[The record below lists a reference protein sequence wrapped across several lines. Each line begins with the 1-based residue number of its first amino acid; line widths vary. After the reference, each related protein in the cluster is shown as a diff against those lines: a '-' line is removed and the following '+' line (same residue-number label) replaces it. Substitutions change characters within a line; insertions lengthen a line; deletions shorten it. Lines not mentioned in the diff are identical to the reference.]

1 MDFTYFLR
9 ILTRNKKII
18 FGATGLSLIIA
29 VIFSFQMETLYKSQS
44 QISTG
49 FTFSQEIKLSDNIFD
64 LGQIDVKFNNVIEN
78 MKSPQVINLLSYQLM
93 MRELSTSTPFRKI
106 DALELRKKKNLANLD
121 FALVKK
127 ILSDKYDSTLFL
139 KPSVEVEKQI
149 LELLDFY
156 KFDINSLSE
165 DLTVIRYPRSD
176 YINIEFLSPSPEMS
190 AYVVN
195 NLVSEFDS
203 YYNRMMNTR
212 SMESISSV
220 DSVVKIKKTEL
231 DQKIN
236 DKNLFLQRSSS
247 SLDPNIVAS
256 SKLNQVS
263 SYESGLAD
271 EMSRQQSVN
280 YQLEQIDQ
288 QLKTLGDGPAAS
300 SSPAESNNRLYSELK
315 RQYNELNNE
324 YIKNGSNDPSLKARL
339 SEIES
344 NMRLSITSEG
354 PKASS
359 NNSAQRASLMQRK
372 IDLEA
377 SLRSSNSK
385 ISFYRSKLGE
395 ANAVIFQ
402 GSSSGRISG
411 ALEGLNK
418 EIELATSEYTNAKQ
432 RMTMATNMGESAGS
446 SFKQTLFGQPP
457 LRPEPSKKILV
468 IALAAISG
476 FLISS
481 LIFLIIAYFDQ
492 SIRSPLQ
499 FQRLTGLNLIG
510 SINYINM
517 EGTTLKDAITQIDA
531 NDANRNNIFRE
542 LFRKLR
548 YEIESSQKRVILF
561 TSTEPQQGKTT
572 LTQCVALSLSLSS
585 KKVLIID
592 TNFCN
597 NDLTV
602 YLKAK
607 PTLERFSSSDTKM
620 DFKKVEQ
627 MISKTRVQNIDIIGC
642 RGGDYTPSEILPKN
656 HILNYMNELLEH
668 YDYVLFEGAPLNGF
682 TDTRELAQ
690 YADGIVAIFSAK
702 LTLTPIDK
710 ESIKYFK
717 TVGEKF
723 IGAILNQVDPAELH
737 FKS

>member
-1 MDFTYFLR
+1 
-9 ILTRNKKII
+9 
-18 FGATGLSLIIA
+18 
-29 VIFSFQMETLYKSQS
+29 
-44 QISTG
+44 
-49 FTFSQEIKLSDNIFD
+49 
-64 LGQIDVKFNNVIEN
+64 
-78 MKSPQVINLLSYQLM
+78 
-93 MRELSTSTPFRKI
+93 
-106 DALELRKKKNLANLD
+106 
-121 FALVKK
+121 
-127 ILSDKYDSTLFL
+127 
-139 KPSVEVEKQI
+139 
-149 LELLDFY
+149 
-156 KFDINSLSE
+156 
-165 DLTVIRYPRSD
+165 
-176 YINIEFLSPSPEMS
+176 
-190 AYVVN
+190 
-195 NLVSEFDS
+195 
-203 YYNRMMNTR
+203 
-212 SMESISSV
+212 
-220 DSVVKIKKTEL
+220 
-231 DQKIN
+231 
-236 DKNLFLQRSSS
+236 
-247 SLDPNIVAS
+247 
-256 SKLNQVS
+256 
-263 SYESGLAD
+263 
-271 EMSRQQSVN
+271 
-280 YQLEQIDQ
+280 
-288 QLKTLGDGPAAS
+288 
-300 SSPAESNNRLYSELK
+300 
-315 RQYNELNNE
+315 
-324 YIKNGSNDPSLKARL
+324 
-339 SEIES
+339 
-344 NMRLSITSEG
+344 
-354 PKASS
+354 
-359 NNSAQRASLMQRK
+359 
-372 IDLEA
+372 
-377 SLRSSNSK
+377 
-385 ISFYRSKLGE
+385 
-395 ANAVIFQ
+395 
-402 GSSSGRISG
+402 
-411 ALEGLNK
+411 
-418 EIELATSEYTNAKQ
+418 
-432 RMTMATNMGESAGS
+432 
-446 SFKQTLFGQPP
+446 
-457 LRPEPSKKILV
+457 
-468 IALAAISG
+468 
-476 FLISS
+476 
-481 LIFLIIAYFDQ
+481 
-492 SIRSPLQ
+492 
-499 FQRLTGLNLIG
+499 
-510 SINYINM
+510 M

>member
-1 MDFTYFLR
+1 MDFTYFFR

-18 FGATGLSLIIA
+18 IGASLLSLIIA
-29 VIFSFQMETLYKSQS
+29 VLFSFQMKVLYKSQS

-49 FTFSQEIKLSDNIFD
+49 FTLSQEIKLSDNIFD
-64 LGQIDVKFNNVIEN
+64 IGQIDIKFNNVIEN
-78 MKSPQVINLLSYQLM
+78 IKSPQVLNLLSYQLM
-93 MRELSTSTPFRKI
+93 IRELSGAAPFRDI
-106 DALELRKKKNLANLD
+106 NTVELRKNKKLESLDLGLA
-121 FALVKK
+121 KK
-127 ILSDKYDSTLFL
+127 ILLEKYDSTLFL
-139 KPSVEVEKQI
+139 KPTVEIEKQL
-149 LELLDFY
+149 LELIAFY
-156 KFDINSLSE
+156 DFDINSISE
-165 DLTVIRYPRSD
+165 DLQVLRYPRSD
-176 YINIEFLSPSPEMS
+176 YINIEFLSTSPEMS
-190 AYVVN
+190 AFVVN
-195 NLVSEFDS
+195 NLISEFDD
-203 YYNRMMNTR
+203 YYNRMMSSR
-212 SMESISSV
+212 SIESMSSV
-220 DSVVKIKKTEL
+220 DSIVRIKKADL
-231 DQKIN
+231 DNRIN
-236 DKNLFLQRSSS
+236 DKNIFLQRSSS
-247 SLDPNIVAS
+247 SLDPNIVAT

-263 SYESGLAD
+263 SYESGMAD
-271 EMSRQQSVN
+271 EISRQQSFN
-280 YQLEQIDQ
+280 YQLEQIEQ
-288 QLKTLGDGPAAS
+288 QLKQISEVQAS
-300 SSPAESNNRLYSELK
+300 STTPTEGNNRLYSELK
-315 RQYNELNNE
+315 RQYNELNVE
-324 YIKNGSNDPSLKARL
+324 YVKKGSNDPTIKSRLAELESRMRLSVTTEGGAALVNNSSLKANL
-339 SEIES
+339 V
-344 NMRLSITSEG
+344 
-354 PKASS
+354 
-359 NNSAQRASLMQRK
+359 QRK

-395 ANAVIFQ
+395 ANATIIQ
-402 GSSSGRISG
+402 GSSSNRLAGE
-411 ALEGLNK
+411 LEQLNK
-418 EIELATSEYTNAKQ
+418 EIELATAEYTNAKQ
-432 RMTMATNMGESAGS
+432 RMTSASNMSDAGAS
-446 SFKQTLFGQPP
+446 NFKQTLYGQPS
-457 LRPEPSKKILV
+457 LKPEPSKKLLI
-468 IALAAISG
+468 IILAAISG

-481 LIFLIIAYFDQ
+481 LVFLIIAYFDQ

-548 YEIESSQKRVILF
+548 YEIESSHKRVILF

-607 PTLERFSSSDTKM
+607 PTLERFSSSDAKV

-627 MISKTRVQNIDIIGC
+627 MISTTRVPNVDIIGC

-717 TVGEKF
+717 TVGDKF
-723 IGAILNQVDPAELH
+723 IGAILNQVDPDELH
-737 FKS
+737 FRS

>member
-1 MDFTYFLR
+1 MDFTYFFR

-18 FGATGLSLIIA
+18 IGASLLSLIIA
-29 VIFSFQMETLYKSQS
+29 VFFSFQMKILYKSQS

-49 FTFSQEIKLSDNIFD
+49 FTFSQEIKLSDNVFD
-64 LGQIDVKFNNVIEN
+64 LGQIDIKFNNVIEN
-78 MKSPQVINLLSYQLM
+78 IKSPQVLNLLSYQLM
-93 MRELSTSTPFRKI
+93 IRELSGVTPFRDI
-106 DALELRKKKNLANLD
+106 DSIELRKNKKLESLDLAV
-121 FALVKK
+121 AKK
-127 ILSDKYDSTLFL
+127 ILLDKYDSTLFL
-139 KPSVEVEKQI
+139 KPTVEIEKQL
-149 LELLDFY
+149 LELLAFY
-156 KFDINSLSE
+156 DFDINSISE
-165 DLTVIRYPRSD
+165 DLQVSRYPRSD
-176 YINIEFLSPSPEMS
+176 YINIEFLSTSPEMS
-190 AYVVN
+190 AFVVN
-195 NLVSEFDS
+195 NLITEFDD
-203 YYNRMMNTR
+203 YYNKMMSSR
-212 SMESISSV
+212 SIESMSSV
-220 DSVVKIKKTEL
+220 DSIVRIKKADL
-231 DQKIN
+231 DMRIN
-236 DKNLFLQRSSS
+236 DKTIFLQNSST
-247 SLDPNIVAS
+247 SLDPNIVAT

-263 SYESGLAD
+263 SYESGMAD
-271 EMSRQQSVN
+271 EISRQQSFN

-288 QLKTLGDGPAAS
+288 QLKQMSEVQGS
-300 SSPAESNNRLYSELK
+300 SATPTEGNNRLYSELK
-315 RQYNELNNE
+315 RQYSELNEE
-324 YIKNGSNDPSLKARL
+324 YVKKGSNDPTIKSRL
-339 SEIES
+339 AELES
-344 NMRLSITSEG
+344 RMRLSITTESG
-354 PKASS
+354 VAPINNSSQKAS
-359 NNSAQRASLMQRK
+359 LLQRK
-372 IDLEA
+372 IELEA

-385 ISFYRSKLGE
+385 ISFYRSKLGQ
-395 ANAVIFQ
+395 ANATIIQ
-402 GSSSGRISG
+402 GSSSNRIAG
-411 ALEGLNK
+411 ALGQLDK
-418 EIELATSEYTNAKQ
+418 EIELATAEYTNAKQ
-432 RMTMATNMGESAGS
+432 RMTSASNMTETGASN
-446 SFKQTLFGQPP
+446 FKQTLFGQPS
-457 LRPEPSKKILV
+457 LKPEPSKKLLI
-468 IALAAISG
+468 IILAAISG
-476 FLISS
+476 LLISS
-481 LIFLIIAYFDQ
+481 LVFLIIAYFDQ

-548 YEIESSQKRVILF
+548 YEIESSHKRVILF

-607 PTLERFSSSDTKM
+607 PTLERFSSSDAKV

-627 MISKTRVQNIDIIGC
+627 LISTTRVQNIDIIGC

-702 LTLTPIDK
+702 LTLTSIDK

-717 TVGEKF
+717 TVGDKF
-723 IGAILNQVDPAELH
+723 IGAILNQVDSDELYL
-737 FKS
+737 KS

>member
-1 MDFTYFLR
+1 MDFTYFFR

-18 FGATGLSLIIA
+18 IGASLLSLIIA
-29 VIFSFQMETLYKSQS
+29 VLFSFQMKVLYKSQS

-49 FTFSQEIKLSDNIFD
+49 FTLSQEIKLSDNIFD
-64 LGQIDVKFNNVIEN
+64 IGQIDIKFNNVIEN
-78 MKSPQVINLLSYQLM
+78 IKSPQVLNLLSYQLM
-93 MRELSTSTPFRKI
+93 IRELSGAAPFRDI
-106 DALELRKKKNLANLD
+106 NTLELKKNKKLESLNLGLA
-121 FALVKK
+121 KK
-127 ILSDKYDSTLFL
+127 ILLDKYDSTLFL
-139 KPSVEVEKQI
+139 KPTVEIEKQL
-149 LELLDFY
+149 LELLAFY
-156 KFDINSLSE
+156 EFDINSISE
-165 DLTVIRYPRSD
+165 DLQVSRYPRSD
-176 YINIEFLSPSPEMS
+176 YINIEFLSTSPEMS
-190 AYVVN
+190 AFVVN
-195 NLVSEFDS
+195 NLISEFDD
-203 YYNRMMNTR
+203 YYNRMMSSR
-212 SMESISSV
+212 SIESMSSV
-220 DSVVKIKKTEL
+220 DSIVRIKKADL
-231 DQKIN
+231 DNRIN
-236 DKNLFLQRSSS
+236 DKNIFLQRSSS
-247 SLDPNIVAS
+247 SLDPNIVAT

-263 SYESGLAD
+263 SYESGMAD
-271 EMSRQQSVN
+271 EISRQQSLN
-280 YQLEQIDQ
+280 YQLEQIEQ
-288 QLKTLGDGPAAS
+288 QLKQISEVQAS
-300 SSPAESNNRLYSELK
+300 STTPTEGNNRLYSELK
-315 RQYNELNNE
+315 RQYNELNVE
-324 YIKNGSNDPSLKARL
+324 YVKKGSNDPTIKSRLAELESRMRLSVTTEGGAARVNNSSLKATL
-339 SEIES
+339 V
-344 NMRLSITSEG
+344 
-354 PKASS
+354 
-359 NNSAQRASLMQRK
+359 QRK

-395 ANAVIFQ
+395 ANATIIQ
-402 GSSSGRISG
+402 GSSSNRLAG
-411 ALEGLNK
+411 ALEQFNK
-418 EIELATSEYTNAKQ
+418 EIELATAEYTNAKQ
-432 RMTMATNMGESAGS
+432 RMTSASNMSDAGAS
-446 SFKQTLFGQPP
+446 NFKQTLYGQPS
-457 LRPEPSKKILV
+457 LKPEPSKKLLI
-468 IALAAISG
+468 IILAAISG

-481 LIFLIIAYFDQ
+481 LVFLIIAYFDQ

-517 EGTTLKDAITQIDA
+517 VGTTLKDAITQIDA

-548 YEIESSQKRVILF
+548 YEIENSHKRVILF

-607 PTLERFSSSDTKM
+607 PTLERFSSSDAKV

-627 MISKTRVQNIDIIGC
+627 MISTTRVPNVDIIGC

-717 TVGEKF
+717 TVGDKF
-723 IGAILNQVDPAELH
+723 IGAILNQVDPDELH
-737 FKS
+737 FRS

>member
-1 MDFTYFLR
+1 MDFTYFFR

-18 FGATGLSLIIA
+18 IGTSLLSLIIA
-29 VIFSFQMETLYKSQS
+29 VIFSFQMKVLYKSQS

-64 LGQIDVKFNNVIEN
+64 LGQIDIKFNNVIEN
-78 MKSPQVINLLSYQLM
+78 IKSPQVLNLLSYQLM
-93 MRELSTSTPFRKI
+93 IRELSGVAPFRDI
-106 DALELRKKKNLANLD
+106 DSIELRKNKKLESLDLAV
-121 FALVKK
+121 AKK
-127 ILSDKYDSTLFL
+127 ILLDKYDSTLFL
-139 KPSVEVEKQI
+139 KPTVEIEKQL
-149 LELLDFY
+149 LELLAFY
-156 KFDINSLSE
+156 DFDINSISE
-165 DLTVIRYPRSD
+165 DLQVSRYPRSD
-176 YINIEFLSPSPEMS
+176 YINIEFLSTSPEMS
-190 AYVVN
+190 AFVVN
-195 NLVSEFDS
+195 NLITEFDD
-203 YYNRMMNTR
+203 YYNRMMSSR
-212 SMESISSV
+212 SIESMSSV
-220 DSVVKIKKTEL
+220 DSIVRVKKAEL
-231 DQKIN
+231 DRRIN
-236 DKNLFLQRSSS
+236 DKNIFLQRSST
-247 SLDPNIVAS
+247 SLDPNIVAT

-263 SYESGLAD
+263 SYESGMAD
-271 EMSRQQSVN
+271 EISRQQSFN

-288 QLKTLGDGPAAS
+288 QLKQFSDVQGS
-300 SSPAESNNRLYSELK
+300 STTPTEGNNRLYSELK
-315 RQYNELNNE
+315 RQYNELNEE
-324 YIKNGSNDPSLKARL
+324 YVKKGSNDPTIKSRL
-339 SEIES
+339 AELES
-344 NMRLSITSEG
+344 KMRLSVTTESG
-354 PKASS
+354 GVPVNNSSQKAS
-359 NNSAQRASLMQRK
+359 LIQRK

-395 ANAVIFQ
+395 ANATIIQ
-402 GSSSGRISG
+402 GSSSNRIAG
-411 ALEGLNK
+411 ALEQLNK
-418 EIELATSEYTNAKQ
+418 EIELATAEYTNAKQ
-432 RMTMATNMGESAGS
+432 RMTSASNMGETGVS
-446 SFKQTLFGQPP
+446 SFKQTLFGQPA
-457 LRPEPSKKILV
+457 LKPEPSKKIL
-468 IALAAISG
+468 IIILSAISG
-476 FLISS
+476 LLISS
-481 LIFLIIAYFDQ
+481 LVFLIMAYFDQ

-548 YEIESSQKRVILF
+548 YEIESSHKRVILF

-597 NDLTV
+597 NDLTI

-607 PTLERFSSSDTKM
+607 PTLERFSSSDTKV

-702 LTLTPIDK
+702 LTLTSIDK

-717 TVGEKF
+717 TVGDKF
-723 IGAILNQVDPAELH
+723 IGAILNQVDPDELH
-737 FKS
+737 LKS

>member
-1 MDFTYFLR
+1 MDFTYFFR

-18 FGATGLSLIIA
+18 LGASLLALIIS
-29 VIFSFQMETLYKSQS
+29 VVFSFQMKVLYKSQS

-49 FTFSQEIKLSDNIFD
+49 FTFSQEIKLSDNVFD
-64 LGQIDVKFNNVIEN
+64 LGQIDIKFNNVIEN
-78 MKSPQVINLLSYQLM
+78 IKSPQVLNLLSYQLM
-93 MRELSTSTPFRKI
+93 IRELSGATPFRNI
-106 DALELRKKKNLANLD
+106 DVAELKKNKKLQSIDLGLA
-121 FALVKK
+121 KK
-127 ILSDKYDSTLFL
+127 ILLDKYDSTLFL
-139 KPSVEVEKQI
+139 KPTVEIEKQL
-149 LELLDFY
+149 LELLDY
-156 KFDINSLSE
+156 YEFDINSISE
-165 DLTVIRYPRSD
+165 DLQVSRYPRSD
-176 YINIEFLSPSPEMS
+176 YINIEFLSTSPEMS
-190 AYVVN
+190 AFVVN
-195 NLVSEFDS
+195 HLITEFDG
-203 YYNRMMNTR
+203 YYNRMMSSR
-212 SMESISSV
+212 SIESMSSV
-220 DSVVKIKKTEL
+220 DSIVRIKKADL
-231 DQKIN
+231 DNRIN
-236 DKNLFLQRSSS
+236 DKNMFLQRSST

-263 SYESGLAD
+263 SYESGMAD
-271 EMSRQQSVN
+271 EISRQQSLN

-288 QLKTLGDGPAAS
+288 QLKQMSEVQS
-300 SSPAESNNRLYSELK
+300 STTTPAEGNNRLYSELK
-315 RQYNELNNE
+315 RQYNELNDE
-324 YIKNGSNDPSLKARL
+324 YVKKGSSDPAIKSRL
-339 SEIES
+339 AELES
-344 NMRLSITSEG
+344 RMRQSVTTEG
-354 PKASS
+354 VGVAVNNSSQKASL
-359 NNSAQRASLMQRK
+359 AQRK

-395 ANAVIFQ
+395 ANATIIQ
-402 GSSSGRISG
+402 GSSSNKIAGQ
-411 ALEGLNK
+411 LEQFNK
-418 EIELATSEYTNAKQ
+418 EIELATAEYTNAKQ
-432 RMTMATNMGESAGS
+432 RMTAAANMGETGVSN
-446 SFKQTLFGQPP
+446 FKQTLFGQPA
-457 LRPEPSKKILV
+457 LKPEPSKKLLIIIL
-468 IALAAISG
+468 ATISG

-481 LIFLIIAYFDQ
+481 LVFLIIAYFDQ

-548 YEIESSQKRVILF
+548 YEIESSNKRVILF

-607 PTLERFSSSDTKM
+607 PTLERFSSSDAKV

-627 MISKTRVQNIDIIGC
+627 MITKTRVQNVDIIGC

-717 TVGEKF
+717 TVGPKF
-723 IGAILNQVDPAELH
+723 IGAILNQVDPDELH

>member
-93 MRELSTSTPFRKI
+93 MRELSTNAPFRKI
-106 DALELRKKKNLANLD
+106 DTLELRKKKNLANLD
-121 FALVKK
+121 FAVVKK
-127 ILSDKYDSTLFL
+127 ILSNKYDSTLFL
-139 KPSVEVEKQI
+139 KPSVEVEKQV
-149 LELLDFY
+149 LELLAFY
-156 KFDINSLSE
+156 KFDVNSLSE
-165 DLTVIRYPRSD
+165 DLTVIRYPHSD
-176 YINIEFLSPSPEMS
+176 YINIEFLSSTPEMS

-195 NLVSEFDS
+195 NLVSEFDL

-220 DSVVKIKKTEL
+220 DSVVKMKKAEL
-231 DQKIN
+231 DKKIN
-236 DKNLFLQRSSS
+236 DKNLFLQHSSS

-288 QLKTLGDGPAAS
+288 QLKTLGDAPAAS
-300 SSPAESNNRLYSELK
+300 SYPAESNNKLYSELK

-324 YIKNGSNDPSLKARL
+324 YVKNGSNDPAMKARL
-339 SEIES
+339 SELES

-359 NNSAQRASLMQRK
+359 NNSAQRASLIQRK

-418 EIELATSEYTNAKQ
+418 EIELATAEYTNAKQ
-432 RMTMATNMGESAGS
+432 RMTMATNMSESGGS
-446 SFKQTLFGQPP
+446 SFKQTLFGQPA
-457 LRPEPSKKILV
+457 LKPEPSKKLLI

-548 YEIESSQKRVILF
+548 YEIESSHKRVILF

-607 PTLERFSSSDTKM
+607 PTLERFSSSDTKV

-627 MISKTRVQNIDIIGC
+627 MISKTRVQNVDIIGC

-723 IGAILNQVDPAELH
+723 IGAILNQVDPDELN
-737 FKS
+737 FKV

>member
-1 MDFTYFLR
+1 MDFTYFFR

-18 FGATGLSLIIA
+18 IGASLLSLIVA
-29 VIFSFQMETLYKSQS
+29 VLFSFQMKVLYKSQS

-49 FTFSQEIKLSDNIFD
+49 FTLSQEIKLSDNIFD
-64 LGQIDVKFNNVIEN
+64 IGQIDIKFNNVIEN
-78 MKSPQVINLLSYQLM
+78 IKSPQVLNLLSYQLM
-93 MRELSTSTPFRKI
+93 IRELSGAAPFRDI
-106 DALELRKKKNLANLD
+106 NTLELKKNKKLESLNLGLA
-121 FALVKK
+121 KK
-127 ILSDKYDSTLFL
+127 ILLDKYDSTLFL
-139 KPSVEVEKQI
+139 KPTVEIEKQL
-149 LELLDFY
+149 LELLAFY
-156 KFDINSLSE
+156 EFDINSISE
-165 DLTVIRYPRSD
+165 DLQVSRYPRSD
-176 YINIEFLSPSPEMS
+176 YINIEFLSTSPEMS
-190 AYVVN
+190 AFVVN
-195 NLVSEFDS
+195 NLISEFDD
-203 YYNRMMNTR
+203 YYNRMMSSR
-212 SMESISSV
+212 SIESMSSV
-220 DSVVKIKKTEL
+220 DSIVRIKKADL
-231 DQKIN
+231 DNRIN
-236 DKNLFLQRSSS
+236 DKNIFLQRSSS
-247 SLDPNIVAS
+247 SLDPNIVAT

-263 SYESGLAD
+263 SYESGMAD
-271 EMSRQQSVN
+271 EISRQQSFN
-280 YQLEQIDQ
+280 YQLEQIEQ
-288 QLKTLGDGPAAS
+288 QLKQISEVQGS
-300 SSPAESNNRLYSELK
+300 STTPTEGNNRLYSELK
-315 RQYNELNNE
+315 RQYNELNDE
-324 YIKNGSNDPSLKARL
+324 YVKKGSTDPAIKTRLADLESRMRLSVTTEGGAALVNNSSLKATL
-339 SEIES
+339 V
-344 NMRLSITSEG
+344 
-354 PKASS
+354 
-359 NNSAQRASLMQRK
+359 QRK

-395 ANAVIFQ
+395 ANATIIQ
-402 GSSSGRISG
+402 GSSSNRLAG
-411 ALEGLNK
+411 ALEQFNK
-418 EIELATSEYTNAKQ
+418 EIELATAEYTNAKQ
-432 RMTMATNMGESAGS
+432 RMTSASNMSDAGAS
-446 SFKQTLFGQPP
+446 NFKQTLYGQTS
-457 LRPEPSKKILV
+457 LKPEPSKKLLIIIL
-468 IALAAISG
+468 AGISG

-481 LIFLIIAYFDQ
+481 LVFLIIAYFDQ

-517 EGTTLKDAITQIDA
+517 VGTTLKDAITQIDA

-548 YEIESSQKRVILF
+548 YEIENSHKRVILF

-607 PTLERFSSSDTKM
+607 PTLERFSSSDAKV

-627 MISKTRVQNIDIIGC
+627 MISTTRVPNVDIIGC

-717 TVGEKF
+717 TVGDKF
-723 IGAILNQVDPAELH
+723 IGAILNQVDPDELH
-737 FKS
+737 FRS

>member
-1 MDFTYFLR
+1 M
-9 ILTRNKKII
+9 
-18 FGATGLSLIIA
+18 
-29 VIFSFQMETLYKSQS
+29 
-44 QISTG
+44 
-49 FTFSQEIKLSDNIFD
+49 
-64 LGQIDVKFNNVIEN
+64 
-78 MKSPQVINLLSYQLM
+78 
-93 MRELSTSTPFRKI
+93 
-106 DALELRKKKNLANLD
+106 
-121 FALVKK
+121 
-127 ILSDKYDSTLFL
+127 
-139 KPSVEVEKQI
+139 
-149 LELLDFY
+149 
-156 KFDINSLSE
+156 
-165 DLTVIRYPRSD
+165 
-176 YINIEFLSPSPEMS
+176 
-190 AYVVN
+190 
-195 NLVSEFDS
+195 
-203 YYNRMMNTR
+203 
-212 SMESISSV
+212 SSV
-220 DSVVKIKKTEL
+220 DSIVRIKKADL
-231 DQKIN
+231 DKRIN
-236 DKNLFLQRSSS
+236 DKNIFLQSSSS
-247 SLDPNIVAS
+247 SLDPNIVAT

-263 SYESGLAD
+263 SYESGMAD
-271 EMSRQQSVN
+271 EISRQQSFN
-280 YQLEQIDQ
+280 YQLEQIEQ
-288 QLKTLGDGPAAS
+288 QLKQISEVQAS
-300 SSPAESNNRLYSELK
+300 STTPTEGNNRLYSELK
-315 RQYNELNNE
+315 RQYNELNVE
-324 YIKNGSNDPSLKARL
+324 YVKKGSNDPTIKSRL
-339 SEIES
+339 AELES
-344 NMRLSITSEG
+344 RMRLSVTVEG
-354 PKASS
+354 GGAPVNNSSQKAS
-359 NNSAQRASLMQRK
+359 LIQRK

-395 ANAVIFQ
+395 ANASIIQ
-402 GSSSGRISG
+402 GSSSNRVAG
-411 ALEGLNK
+411 ALEQLNK
-418 EIELATSEYTNAKQ
+418 EIELATAEYTNAKQ
-432 RMTMATNMGESAGS
+432 RMTSASNMSETGASN
-446 SFKQTLFGQPP
+446 FKQTLFGQPS
-457 LRPEPSKKILV
+457 LKPEPSKKLLI
-468 IALAAISG
+468 IILAAISG

-481 LIFLIIAYFDQ
+481 LVFLIIAYFDQ

-517 EGTTLKDAITQIDA
+517 VGTTLKDAITQIDA

-548 YEIESSQKRVILF
+548 YEIESSHKRVILF

-607 PTLERFSSSDTKM
+607 PTLERFSSSDAKI

-627 MISKTRVQNIDIIGC
+627 MISKTRVQNVDIIGC

-717 TVGEKF
+717 TVGDKF
-723 IGAILNQVDPAELH
+723 IGAILNQVDPDELH
-737 FKS
+737 FRS

>member
-9 ILTRNKKII
+9 ILNRNKKII
-18 FGATGLSLIIA
+18 FGVTILSLVIA
-29 VIFSFQMETLYKSQS
+29 VIFSFQMEAMFKSQS

-78 MKSPQVINLLSYQLM
+78 IKSPQVINLLSYQLM
-93 MRELSTSTPFRKI
+93 IRELSTTSTFRKVNK
-106 DALELRKKKNLANLD
+106 LELGKKKNIATID
-121 FALVKK
+121 FALAKK
-127 ILSDKYDSTLFL
+127 ILTDKYDSTLFL
-139 KPSVEVEKQI
+139 KPTVEIEKQL
-149 LELLDFY
+149 LELLAY
-156 KFDINSLSE
+156 YEFDVNSLTE
-165 DLTVIRYPRSD
+165 NLTVVRYPRSD
-176 YINIEFLSPSPEMS
+176 YINIEFLSTSPEMS

-195 NLVSEFDS
+195 NLILEFDA
-203 YYNRMMNTR
+203 YYNRMMSNR

-220 DSVVKIKKTEL
+220 DSVVKLKKAEL

-271 EMSRQQSVN
+271 EISRQQSVN

-288 QLKTLGDGPAAS
+288 QLKTMGDGQAGV
-300 SSPAESNNRLYSELK
+300 SPVESNNKLYSELK
-315 RQYNELNNE
+315 RQYNELNDE
-324 YIKNGSNDPSLKARL
+324 YIKKGSSDPVMKARL
-339 SEIES
+339 SELES
-344 NMRLSITSEG
+344 NMRLSVTSDATK
-354 PKASS
+354 PNVNNSSQKASLL
-359 NNSAQRASLMQRK
+359 QKK

-377 SLRSSNSK
+377 TLRSSNSK
-385 ISFYRSKLGE
+385 ISFYRLKLGE
-395 ANAVIFQ
+395 ANSVILQ
-402 GSSSGRISG
+402 GSSSNRISG
-411 ALEGLNK
+411 ELEQLNK
-418 EIELATSEYTNAKQ
+418 EIELATAEYTNAKQ
-432 RMTMATNMGESAGS
+432 RMTMASNMGESSGS
-446 SFKQTLFGQPP
+446 NFKQTLFGQPS
-457 LRPEPSKKILV
+457 LKPEPSKKIL
-468 IALAAISG
+468 IISLAGISG
-476 FLISS
+476 LLISS
-481 LIFLIIAYFDQ
+481 LAFLIIAYFDQ

-607 PTLERFSSSDTKM
+607 PTLERFSSSDTKI

-627 MISKTRVQNIDIIGC
+627 MISKTRVQNVDIIGC

-690 YADGIVAIFSAK
+690 YAEGIVAIFSAK

-717 TVGEKF
+717 TVGSKF
-723 IGAILNQVDPAELH
+723 IGAILNQVDPDELH
-737 FKS
+737 FRA

>member
-1 MDFTYFLR
+1 MDFTYFFR

-18 FGATGLSLIIA
+18 IGASLLSLIIA
-29 VIFSFQMETLYKSQS
+29 VLFSFQMKVLYKSQS

-49 FTFSQEIKLSDNIFD
+49 FTLSQEIKLSDNIFD
-64 LGQIDVKFNNVIEN
+64 IGQIDIKFNNVIEN
-78 MKSPQVINLLSYQLM
+78 IKSPQVLNLLSYQLM
-93 MRELSTSTPFRKI
+93 IRELSGAAPFRDI
-106 DALELRKKKNLANLD
+106 NTVELRKNKKLESLDLGLA
-121 FALVKK
+121 KK
-127 ILSDKYDSTLFL
+127 ILLEKYDSTLFL
-139 KPSVEVEKQI
+139 KPTVEIEKQL
-149 LELLDFY
+149 LELIAFY
-156 KFDINSLSE
+156 DFDINSISE
-165 DLTVIRYPRSD
+165 DLQVLRYPRSD
-176 YINIEFLSPSPEMS
+176 YINIEFLSTSPEMS
-190 AYVVN
+190 AFVVN
-195 NLVSEFDS
+195 NLISEFDD
-203 YYNRMMNTR
+203 YYNRMMSSR
-212 SMESISSV
+212 SIESMSSV
-220 DSVVKIKKTEL
+220 DSIVRIKKADL
-231 DQKIN
+231 DNRIN
-236 DKNLFLQRSSS
+236 DKNIFLQRSSS
-247 SLDPNIVAS
+247 SLDPNIVAT

-263 SYESGLAD
+263 SYESGMAD
-271 EMSRQQSVN
+271 EISRQQSFN
-280 YQLEQIDQ
+280 YQLEQIEQ
-288 QLKTLGDGPAAS
+288 QLKQISEVQAS
-300 SSPAESNNRLYSELK
+300 STTPTEGNNRLYSELK
-315 RQYNELNNE
+315 RQYNELNVE
-324 YIKNGSNDPSLKARL
+324 YVKKGSSDPTIKSRLAELESRMRLSVTTEGGAALVNNSSLKANL
-339 SEIES
+339 V
-344 NMRLSITSEG
+344 
-354 PKASS
+354 
-359 NNSAQRASLMQRK
+359 QRK

-395 ANAVIFQ
+395 ANATIIQ
-402 GSSSGRISG
+402 GSSSNRLAGE
-411 ALEGLNK
+411 LEQLNK
-418 EIELATSEYTNAKQ
+418 EIELATAEYTNAKQ
-432 RMTMATNMGESAGS
+432 RMTSASNMSDAGAS
-446 SFKQTLFGQPP
+446 NFKQTLYGQPS
-457 LRPEPSKKILV
+457 LKPEPSKKLLI
-468 IALAAISG
+468 IILAAISG

-481 LIFLIIAYFDQ
+481 LVFLIIAYFDQ

-548 YEIESSQKRVILF
+548 YEIESSHKRVILF

-607 PTLERFSSSDTKM
+607 PTLERFSSSDAKV

-627 MISKTRVQNIDIIGC
+627 MISTTRVPNVDIIGC

-717 TVGEKF
+717 TLGDKF
-723 IGAILNQVDPAELH
+723 IGAILNQVDPDELH
-737 FKS
+737 FRS